1 MNNQSVY
8 IETLGCA
15 KNRVDSEIMMAC
27 METGG
32 FSPVSDPARA
42 GVIVLNTC
50 GFLTSAVNEG
60 LDRFLELAEFKQ
72 EGKGH
77 CECLV
82 LAGCMSQRYKDEL
95 LDELPEADAVLGTSD
110 FTQILTVVEQYLTDQ
125 ERRGWFNRRPGY
137 EEANLEAPRILS
149 TLPHYAWVKIAEG
162 CSNMCSFCSI
172 PALRGGF
179 HSKAIQRVVQECK
192 GLIGQGV
199 KELNLIS
206 QDTSSFG
213 IDRDQDLMGLVGELS
228 KLEGDFWVRLFYCY
242 PNRFPLEL
250 LDLMAADP
258 RFVPYLDLPFQ
269 HVNDRV
275 LKAMNRK
282 ITREKLEKLL
292 EQARTKLPGV
302 SIRTSLIVGFPGET
316 DRQFEELL
324 KFVQEGWF
332 DHLGVFAYSDEDNI
346 FSNRLDDKV
355 PEEVCEERREAVMLA
370 QQEVSF
376 AKNQKQVGQIQKVLV
391 EGTSRETDLLLEGRN
406 ARQGVEVD
414 GVVLINDGQATA
426 GTFVE
431 VEITEAHPY
440 DLVGRIVS

>member
-1 MNNQSVY
+1 MDYRAVY

-27 METGG
+27 MNEGG

-42 GVIVLNTC
+42 SVIVLNTC

-60 LDRFLELAEFKQ
+60 LDRFLELAEHKKSGQ
-72 EGKGH
+72 GV

-82 LAGCMSQRYKDEL
+82 LAGCMSQRYKEEL

-125 ERRGWFNRRPGY
+125 ERRSWFNRRPGY
-137 EEANLEAPRILS
+137 EEANLEAPRMLS

-179 HSKAIQRVVQECK
+179 HSKRINRVVQECQ
-192 GLIGQGV
+192 GLIDQGV

-206 QDTSSFG
+206 QDTSSYGVDNEQNLF
-213 IDRDQDLMGLVGELS
+213 QLMIELAGLKGE
-228 KLEGDFWVRLFYCY
+228 FWVRMFYCY
-242 PNRFPLEL
+242 PNQFPLDL
-250 LDLMAADP
+250 LDLMASEQ
-258 RFVPYLDLPFQ
+258 RFVPYLDIPFQ
-269 HVNDRV
+269 HINDQILRQ
-275 LKAMNRK
+275 MNRR
-282 ITREKLEKLL
+282 INRAKLEGLI
-292 EQARTKLPGV
+292 EQIKTRLPGAAL
-302 SIRTSLIVGFPGET
+302 RTSLIVGFPGET
-316 DRQFEELL
+316 KEQFNELL
-324 KFVQEGWF
+324 RFVEEGWF

-346 FSNRLDDKV
+346 FSRRLDDKV
-355 PEEVCEERREAVMLA
+355 DEEEAEERREAILLA
-370 QQEVSF
+370 QQQVSL

-391 EGTSRETDLLLEGRN
+391 EGTSKETDLLLEGRN

-414 GVVLINDGQATA
+414 GVVLINEGQATA
-426 GTFVE
+426 GEFAQ